1 LGTKTAAVSSA
12 SLTGIFCGANYEE
25 DLYRC
30 GGCCFN
36 AMCGN
41 IGIRRRI
48 PSSSLPLGMAPS
60 PSRQGLP
67 LSDGDLSHTRR
78 SIRVVVAGCGLRVAG
93 CCEIAQL
100 ANSYYDNRD
109 KRRKKTY
116 TFWASVTLR
125 YAQAN
130 SGGQA

>member
-1 LGTKTAAVSSA
+1 
-12 SLTGIFCGANYEE
+12 
-25 DLYRC
+25 
-30 GGCCFN
+30 
-36 AMCGN
+36 
-41 IGIRRRI
+41 
-48 PSSSLPLGMAPS
+48 LPLGMAPS

-78 SIRVVVAGCGLRVAG
+78 SIRVVVAGCGLRVAGCGLRVAG